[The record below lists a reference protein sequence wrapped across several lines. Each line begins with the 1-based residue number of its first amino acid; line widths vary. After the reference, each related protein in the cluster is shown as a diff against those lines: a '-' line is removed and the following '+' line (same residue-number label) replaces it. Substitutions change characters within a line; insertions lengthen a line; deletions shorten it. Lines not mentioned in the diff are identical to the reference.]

1 MTRIFVITWTYLIAV
16 MAAAQAQQAAPL
28 RLVESIPLPHV
39 EGRIDHFGLDAKN
52 SRLFVSALGNNTVEV
67 FDLRA
72 GTGKRVHTISG
83 LREPQGVSY
92 VSEFNKIFIANGG
105 DGSLR
110 VYDGTS
116 FAPVTTLDFTDDA
129 DNVRYDR
136 ATKRIYVGYGDGA
149 LGIVDAA
156 TGKRLG
162 DIKLDGHPE
171 SFQLEAA
178 GPRIFVNVPKAGH
191 IAVVDRDR
199 GAVIAKWPVTTAR
212 ANFPMAL
219 DEAHQRLFV
228 TCRRPAEL
236 LVFDTASGKQITSLP
251 VVGDADD
258 MFYDLPHQRIYISG
272 GEGFISVIKQGDA
285 DHYQVIAKI
294 PTASGARTSFLIP
307 DFRLY
312 LAVPHRANQAAEIR
326 TYYVQ
331 P

>member
-1 MTRIFVITWTYLIAV
+1 MKRSLATILSTLVALV
-16 MAAAQAQQAAPL
+16 VAAHAQQSAPL
-28 RLVESIPLPHV
+28 RLVQTIPLPGV
-39 EGRIDHFGLDAKN
+39 EGRIDHFAVDTKGQ
-52 SRLFVSALGNNTVEV
+52 RLFVSALGNNTLEV
-67 FDLRA
+67 LDLRA

-83 LREPQGVSY
+83 LHEPQGVSY
-92 VSEFNKIFIANGG
+92 ASEFNKIFVANGN

-110 VYDGTS
+110 IYDGSS
-116 FAPVTTLDFTDDA
+116 FDPIATLDFKDDA

-136 ATKRIYVGYGDGA
+136 AAKRIYVGYGDGA

-162 DIKLDGHPE
+162 DIKLDAHPE
-171 SFQLEAA
+171 SFQLEAS

-191 IAVVDRDR
+191 IAVVDRER
-199 GAVIAKWPVTTAR
+199 RAVVAKWPITTAR

-236 LVFDTASGKQITSLP
+236 LVFDMASGKQVTSLP

-258 MFYDLPHQRIYISG
+258 MFYDLSHHRIYISG
-272 GEGFISVIKQGDA
+272 GEGFISVVEQRDA

-307 DFRLY
+307 DVRLY
-312 LAVPHRANQAAEIR
+312 LPVPHRTNQAAEIR
-326 TYYVQ
+326 VYYV
-331 P
+331 

>member
-1 MTRIFVITWTYLIAV
+1 MKRLLAILLSTLVALV
-16 MAAAQAQQAAPL
+16 VAAPAQQNAPL
-28 RLVESIPLPHV
+28 RLVQTIPLPGV

-52 SRLFVSALGNNTVEV
+52 WRLFVSALGNNTVEV
-67 FDLRA
+67 FDLRV
-72 GTGKRVHTISG
+72 GDRIHTIRG

-92 VSEFNKIFIANGG
+92 APEFNKIFIANGG

-110 VYDGTS
+110 VYEGSS

-162 DIKLDGHPE
+162 DIRLDAHPE

-178 GPRIFVNVPKAGH
+178 GSRIFVNVPKAGH
-191 IAVVDRDR
+191 IAVVDRER
-199 GAVIAKWPVTTAR
+199 RVVVAKWPVTTAR

-236 LVFDTASGKQITSLP
+236 LVFDMASGKQIASLA

-258 MFYDLPHQRIYISG
+258 MFYDLSHQRIYISG
-272 GEGFISVIKQGDA
+272 GEGFISVVEQRDA

-307 DFRLY
+307 DVRLY
-312 LAVPHRANQAAEIR
+312 LAVPHRTNQAAEIR
-326 TYYVQ
+326 FYYVQ

>member
-1 MTRIFVITWTYLIAV
+1 MFVVALACLPAF
-16 MAAAQAQQAAPL
+16 AARAQAQQAKPL
-28 RLVESIPLPHV
+28 WLVESIPLSNV
-39 EGRIDHFGLDAKN
+39 EGRIDHFGLDFKN
-52 SRLFVSALGNNTVEV
+52 WRLFVSALGNNTVEV
-67 FDLRA
+67 LDLRA
-72 GTGKRVHTISG
+72 GKRIHTIRG

-92 VSEFNKIFIANGG
+92 VPEFNKIFIANGG

-110 VYDGTS
+110 VYDGNS
-116 FAPVTTLDFTDDA
+116 FALVTTLDFTDDA

-136 ATKRIYVGYGDGA
+136 AGKRIYVGYGDGA

-162 DIKLDGHPE
+162 DIKLDAHPE

-178 GPRIFVNVPKAGH
+178 GPRIFVNVPPAGH
-191 IAVVDRDR
+191 IAVGDRDR
-199 GAVIAKWPVTTAR
+199 RAVIAKWPVTTAR

-228 TCRRPAEL
+228 TCRRPAEF
-236 LVFDTASGKQITSLP
+236 LVFDIASGKQVTSLP

-258 MFYDLPHQRIYISG
+258 MFYALSNQRIYISG
-272 GEGFISVIKQGDA
+272 GEGFISVIQQGEA

-307 DFRLY
+307 DVRLY

-326 TYYVQ
+326 FYYVQ